1 MLVRLDDCSEFPTVP
16 KASAATAI
24 YLLGEFQSK
33 NRPDLNR
40 KRTTHLP
47 IYRMT
52 RFLILFEGRSGS
64 TYLVEALDSHPDIRA
79 GKELLGSVKTKGRTW
94 SEAQLEFLNEYY
106 FGSDVDQYRAVGFKT
121 KRKDIL
127 RKQELAQWLR
137 DNQVKIILLRRR
149 NRVKR
154 MVSVM
159 NGLRLKE
166 ETGDWNLYRD
176 KDQRG
181 AIEIDVERFDQWLKR
196 DEERLQLLV
205 DYASSLEL
213 PTLSICYEELLTSA
227 DTIIE
232 RICEFLGVAYR
243 TLEGDCLKNTSDDLS
258 EAVVN
263 FKELKNHFSG
273 TLYEDM
279 FDERLV
285 QVE

>member
-1 MLVRLDDCSEFPTVP
+1 MSDS
-16 KASAATAI
+16 I
-24 YLLGEFQSK
+24 
-33 NRPDLNR
+33 
-40 KRTTHLP
+40 
-47 IYRMT
+47 T